1 MNKSRRMT
9 RRNAL
14 ALGIAATALPLVH
27 IRTAGA
33 AGKLSVGFWDHWI
46 PKANDTMTRQVNAW
60 AEQNKV
66 DVSIDYIT
74 SNGFKIQVT
83 QAAEAQAKT
92 GHDFLPFYNWE
103 VNTYA
108 NQLEP
113 VDDLVTQMIG
123 QYGKYIVAIASAN
136 KGGRDDQTVPAGGIR
151 RGGGPGCDGSGAGAG
166 ERGQNRGSDRHVEP
180 LC

>member
-1 MNKSRRMT
+1 MKKSRRMS
-9 RRNAL
+9 RRSAL
-14 ALGIAATALPLVH
+14 KLGAAATALPLVH
-27 IRTAGA
+27 IRTVGA

-46 PKANDTMTRQVNAW
+46 PKANDTMTKQVNAW

-66 DVSIDYIT
+66 EVSIDYIT

-113 VDDLVTQMIG
+113 VDDIVRTMTAQFG
-123 QYGKYIVAIASAN
+123 QYS
-136 KGGRDDQTVPAGGIR
+136 
-151 RGGGPGCDGSGAGAG
+151 
-166 ERGQNRGSDRHVEP
+166 
-180 LC
+180 